1 MPPKSATKLNPID
14 EFSIN
19 RNTAIDDSINRNTAI
34 DDSSS
39 ESILSSASIDE
50 LSLEVVT
57 SETIDELFDE
67 RFSQEKRLPLDQF
80 LDALYLSMDE
90 GTLLK
95 LTLSENDSTNRDED
109 NETTNEEMTTI
120 DWQQVRG
127 WGAITGRLIKT
138 KLEGGSRVQ
147 LISFKDKS
155 MKKSEQTKNYSSSEE
170 LIKIVK
176 IYILNA
182 FQKATLSTKEN
193 DYEYKLRGKG
203 QGKFR
208 ITSKVWVQN
217 IRMQTLPKYQQI
229 HIHTFCII
237 FCIFYHVYHAH
248 LLYVQIFA
256 SVFLKL
262 STIFRNS
269 FSFTLFL

>member
-1 MPPKSATKLNPID
+1 MPPKSVTKLN
-14 EFSIN
+14 S
-19 RNTAIDDSINRNTAI
+19 IDDLSIDWKTAT

-57 SETIDELFDE
+57 SETIDELYDE

-80 LDALYLSMDE
+80 LDALQLSMDE

-95 LTLSENDSTNRDED
+95 LALSENDSTNRDED
-109 NETTNEEMTTI
+109 HEATNEEMTTI

-127 WGAITGRLIKT
+127 WGAISGRLIKT

-170 LIKIVK
+170 LIKIVR
-176 IYILNA
+176 IYILNV

-208 ITSKVWVQN
+208 ITSKV
-217 IRMQTLPKYQQI
+217 RMQIVRMQRLPKNQ
-229 HIHTFCII
+229 
-237 FCIFYHVYHAH
+237 
-248 LLYVQIFA
+248 
-256 SVFLKL
+256 
-262 STIFRNS
+262 
-269 FSFTLFL
+269 